1 MDQVPIPDDIRRFIL
16 IGVPSV
22 PYLEAM
28 LLLRA
33 SADQAWQCEMLAKR
47 LYITNKAAADLLA
60 QLHAAGMLNL
70 VNGETLAYRYCPVSD
85 DLRRIIDGVADVH
98 AKNLVGVTHL
108 IHSKTDKK
116 AHRLA
121 DAFVWRKDT

>member
-1 MDQVPIPDDIRRFIL
+1 MDPVPIPDDIRRFIL
-16 IGVPSV
+16 ISVPSI

-33 SADQAWQCEMLAKR
+33 NADRTWHCETLAKR
-47 LYITNKAAADLLA
+47 LYISDKAAADLLA
-60 QLHAAGMLNL
+60 QLHAAGILDL
-70 VNGETLAYRYCPVSD
+70 VNGEMLAYCYRPVSD
-85 DLRRIIDGVADVH
+85 DLRRIIDGVADAH
-98 AKNLVGVTHL
+98 AKNLVGVTNL
-108 IHSKTDKK
+108 IHSKIDKK